1 MFPEDSV
8 VPSGPRSR
16 MPRRALTV
24 LGSLLASLLLLLFL
38 ARTPPGL
45 APPAIVVTLT
55 GTNSPLEI
63 HPGLGGAFLVLPDG
77 TLWRWGE
84 FGSLARQPA
93 PVPVDTNTDWS
104 LAIGGNNGFLALKRN
119 GELWQAGW
127 DGTPG
132 NASRALRRVGTGTNW
147 IGIAKCDTAAA
158 AIQADGSLWTWG
170 SATMAPS
177 LGDPAASTRAIPGRV
192 GTNAWRSLATDG
204 SNYGFLGITADG
216 GLAAWGLPHQ
226 PGPAFATPTPIHS
239 GTNWAW
245 ASMRLFLDR
254 SGALWAGPASW
265 LQPINAPNNIGPVLT
280 NASLGRFAEAGRYL
294 FEIRADGTLWR
305 QWHPFRR
312 VPLPVRHAA
321 PGRVGERS
329 DWIRLWYGGGSVF
342 GLTRDGTLWAWGVDW
357 GTEPIPSL
365 GSRIKLWAIAALNKG
380 LHLARLPP
388 LNAGTTSASL
398 VFRDEPRPLLRL
410 VPAPAGTP

>member
-1 MFPEDSV
+1 MLPEDSV
-8 VPSGPRSR
+8 TPIGLRSR
-16 MPRRALTV
+16 KPRRALTFLGIV
-24 LGSLLASLLLLLFL
+24 LAASLLLVLLGRL
-38 ARTPPGL
+38 PSAP
-45 APPAIVVTLT
+45 APPPVTVTLT
-55 GTNSPLEI
+55 RTNGPLEI

-132 NASRALRRVGTGTNW
+132 NGSRTLRRVGTDTHW

-158 AIQADGSLWTWG
+158 ALKEDGSLWTWG

-177 LGDPAASTRAIPGRV
+177 LGDPAASARAAPARV
-192 GTNAWRSLATDG
+192 GTNSWRSLATDG
-204 SNYGFLGITADG
+204 SNYGFLGVTADG
-216 GLAAWGLPHQ
+216 SLAAWGLPHQ
-226 PGPAFATPTPIHS
+226 PGPAFTTPTPIHA
-239 GTNWAW
+239 GTNWIW

-305 QWHPFRR
+305 QSHPFRR
-312 VPLPVRHAA
+312 VPLSVRHAT
-321 PGRVGERS
+321 PGRVGDRS
-329 DWIRLWYGGGSVF
+329 DWVRLWYGGSGVL
-342 GLTRDGTLWAWGVDW
+342 GLTRDGTLWTWGVDW
-357 GTEPIPSL
+357 GVAPIPSL
-365 GSRIKLWAIAALNKG
+365 GSRIKLWAVAALNKG
-380 LHLARLPP
+380 RHLVRLPP
-388 LNAGTTSASL
+388 LSAGTTSATH
-398 VFRDEPRPLLRL
+398 VFRDEPRPLLNL
-410 VPAPAGTP
+410 VPAPAGPP